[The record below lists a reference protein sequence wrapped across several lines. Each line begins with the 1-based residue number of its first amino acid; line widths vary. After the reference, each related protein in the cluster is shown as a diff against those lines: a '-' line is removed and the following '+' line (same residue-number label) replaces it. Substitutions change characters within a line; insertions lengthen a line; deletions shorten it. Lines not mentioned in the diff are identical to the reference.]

1 MLYTTSTDRA
11 KRVAEFAT
19 KPIAQCLQRGIEK
32 EALRLEVSGLLSQK
46 PHPSALGST
55 LTNSYI
61 TTDYSEALLEFITP
75 VHKTPEAVLND
86 LDEIHRFS
94 YAHLGEELLW
104 TASMPCILPGDANIP
119 IARYGRSN
127 IGKLKE
133 VYREG
138 LGHRYGRLM
147 QTIAG
152 IHYNFSVDQSFW
164 DAFMAEEG
172 YHGDRQSFISDKYLG
187 LVRNFRRFSWLL
199 IYLFGASPAVC
210 KSFLGDRPH
219 HLESIIEG
227 TYGVPYGTSLRMGN
241 LGYQSS
247 IQESLNVCYND
258 LDLYCNNLQD
268 AIRQSV
274 TEYENIGTLVNGE
287 FKQLNTSILQIE
299 NEYYSTVRPKRT
311 TQSGETPSA
320 ALKRGGIEY
329 IEVRCIDI
337 NPYLPLGI
345 DNEQIHFIDLF
356 LLYCLLNDSPACTEQ
371 EYKCFSKNRS
381 TVVNEGRKPGV
392 TLTDSLRNYQE
403 ISLHDWALEMI
414 HEIADIADQ
423 LGLNNQTYR
432 SAIAAQKSKVLDPE
446 CTPSA
451 RILSDIRK
459 HDISYFRFAMD
470 WAIAHAE
477 DFKARPLNAE
487 RETFFD
493 EHAKQS
499 LAAQADIEAQQNE
512 SFGSFWKRYFK
523 NNYGLIVG
531 Q

>member
-1 MLYTTSTDRA
+1 MLYSNSIDRA
-11 KRVAEFAT
+11 KRVAELAA
-19 KPIAQCLQRGIEK
+19 KPIATCLKRGIEK
-32 EALRLEVSGLLSQK
+32 EGLRLEESGLLSQK
-46 PHPSALGST
+46 PHPRELGST
-55 LTNSYI
+55 LTNSFI

-75 VHKTPEAVLND
+75 VHDTPQSVLNS

-94 YAHLGEELLW
+94 YDHLGDELLW

-119 IARYGRSN
+119 IARYGKSN

-152 IHYNFSVDQSFW
+152 IHYNFSVDHTFW
-164 DAFMAEEG
+164 QAFMQEEG
-172 YHGDRQSFISDKYLG
+172 YHGDQQAFISEKYLG
-187 LVRNFRRFSWLL
+187 LVRNFRRYSWLL

-219 HLESIIEG
+219 HLETIVEG
-227 TYGVPYGTSLRMGN
+227 TLGVPFGTSLRMGN

-247 IQESLNVCYND
+247 TQESLAICYND
-258 LDLYCNNLQD
+258 LNRYCQNLQD

-274 TEYENIGTLVNGE
+274 PEYEAIGTKSNGE

-311 TQSGETPSA
+311 TKSGETPSA
-320 ALKRGGIEY
+320 ALMRGGIEY

-356 LLYCLLNDSPACTEQ
+356 LLYCLLNDSPQCDAK
-371 EYKCFSKNRS
+371 EYGCFSQNRS
-381 TVVNEGRKPGV
+381 IVVNEGRKPGIK
-392 TLTDSLRNYQE
+392 LIDSLRDYKE
-403 ISLHDWALEMI
+403 ISLHDWAMEMI

-423 LGLNNQTYR
+423 LGLNNDIYR
-432 SAIAAQKSKVLDPE
+432 RSIAAQKSKVIDPE

-451 RILSDIRK
+451 RILSDIVK
-459 HDISYFRFAMD
+459 HNSSYFKFAMD
-470 WAIAHAE
+470 LAIAHAD
-477 DFKARPLNAE
+477 DFKSRPLSSE
-487 RETFFD
+487 RKAFFE

-499 LAAQADIEAQQNE
+499 LDNQVALEANQNE
-512 SFGSFWKRYFK
+512 SFESFWKRYFK
-523 NNYGLIVG
+523 ENYNLTVE
-531 Q
+531 